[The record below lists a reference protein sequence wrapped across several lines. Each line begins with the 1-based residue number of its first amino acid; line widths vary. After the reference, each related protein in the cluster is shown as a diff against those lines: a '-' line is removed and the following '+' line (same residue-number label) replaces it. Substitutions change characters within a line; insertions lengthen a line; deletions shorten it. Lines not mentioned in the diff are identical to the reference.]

1 MDRNDLAGWA
11 KLSLSFKA
19 LSQKVNR
26 PSVTLSAI
34 VIALA
39 LGATRLSFL
48 QDLRAVGD
56 FYVALLKI
64 CVLPFLLA
72 TIPLAVRSAMA
83 TGSAEGTMRSLLVW
97 LLITI
102 VAVGITSAVVTGVIF
117 HFSAV
122 DDRMIA
128 NIGALVGQS
137 ADNIDVE
144 FAIDP
149 RRAPASVPNIETG
162 IFSVIPTNIFAALS
176 SNDSLRVLCF
186 ALIFGVGM
194 VLTERK
200 SGHSIF
206 GALQHVQAVC
216 ITIFDWFGLLVPIG
230 IVALIAPQV
239 ALLGPETFSVLA
251 LFAYAF
257 LTTSVMLL
265 SAAILLSSLSLGAPL
280 GTVFAAFLKPM
291 MLGASTRNTLVCIP
305 SALEALKDD
314 LSIKGESC
322 DLFVPIGF
330 ATVRFGTILYFI
342 VATLFVGLLIGR
354 SFSVLDLGM
363 VAVFSTV
370 ASFATLGLNGI
381 AALSPLAMVLRPF
394 GLSYEIA
401 VPLMIVIDPIAE
413 LLRVM
418 LNVTINCMVAAVAS
432 SRITLRA
439 IKP

>member
-1 MDRNDLAGWA
+1 M
-11 KLSLSFKA
+11 
-19 LSQKVNR
+19 
-26 PSVTLSAI
+26 
-34 VIALA
+34 
-39 LGATRLSFL
+39 RLPFL
-48 QDLRAVGD
+48 QVLRPLGD

-83 TGSAEGTMRSLLVW
+83 NGSAKGTMRSLIFW
-97 LLITI
+97 LL
-102 VAVGITSAVVTGVIF
+102 VALAAVGATSVVVTSAIF
-117 HFSAV
+117 HFAAV

-128 NIGALVGQS
+128 NIGALIGQS

-149 RRAPASVPNIETG
+149 RRAPANGPNIETG

-230 IVALIAPQV
+230 IVALIAPQI

-257 LTTSVMLL
+257 LATSFLILLAAVLL
-265 SAAILLSSLSLGAPL
+265 SALSLSAPVGA
-280 GTVFAAFLKPM
+280 VFTALLKPM

-314 LSIKGESC
+314 LSVKRETC

-342 VATLFVGLLIGR
+342 VATLFVGVLMGR
-354 SFSVLDLGM
+354 SFSVFDLVM
-363 VAVFSTV
+363 VAAFSTV

-418 LNVTINCMVAAVAS
+418 LNVTINCAVAAVANG
-432 SRITLRA
+432 RITLLRQA
-439 IKP
+439 TSVGSP

>member
-1 MDRNDLAGWA
+1 
-11 KLSLSFKA
+11 LSLSFKA
-19 LSQKVNR
+19 LSQRVNR

-39 LGATRLSFL
+39 LGATRLPFL
-48 QDLRAVGD
+48 QHLRPLGD

-83 TGSAEGTMRSLLVW
+83 GGSAGGTMRSLILW
-97 LLITI
+97 LLITL
-102 VAVGITSAVVTGVIF
+102 VAVGITSVAMTSAIF
-117 HFSAV
+117 HFAAV

-128 NIGALVGQS
+128 NIGALIGQS

-144 FAIDP
+144 FAVDP
-149 RRAPASVPNIETG
+149 RHTPANVPNNETG

-206 GALQHVQAVC
+206 AALQHVQAVC
-216 ITIFDWFGLLVPIG
+216 ITIFDWFGLLMPIG

-239 ALLGPETFSVLA
+239 ALLGPEAFSVLA

-257 LTTSVMLL
+257 LATGFLLL
-265 SAAILLSSLSLGAPL
+265 SAAVLFSAVSLGAPL
-280 GTVFAAFLKPM
+280 GAVFSALLKPM

-314 LSIKGESC
+314 LSVKRETC
-322 DLFVPIGF
+322 DLFVPVGF

-342 VATLFVGLLIGR
+342 VATLFVGVLMGR
-354 SFSVLDLGM
+354 SFSALDLGM
-363 VAVFSTV
+363 VAVFSIV

-401 VPLMIVIDPIAE
+401 VPLMMVVDPIAE

-418 LNVTINCMVAAVAS
+418 LNVTINCMVAAVANG
-432 SRITLRA
+432 RIALQA
-439 IKP
+439 VKL

>member
-1 MDRNDLAGWA
+1 
-11 KLSLSFKA
+11 
-19 LSQKVNR
+19 
-26 PSVTLSAI
+26 VTLSAI
-34 VIALA
+34 AVALI
-39 LGATRLSFL
+39 LGAMRLPFL
-48 QDLRAVGD
+48 QDIRPLGD

-83 TGSAEGTMRSLLVW
+83 GGSAEGTIRSLFFW
-97 LLITI
+97 LLIAL
-102 VAVGITSAVVTGVIF
+102 VAVGVTSVAVSSAIF
-117 HFSAV
+117 HFAAV
-122 DDRMIA
+122 DDRLIA

-137 ADNIDVE
+137 ADHVDVE
-144 FAIDP
+144 FAVDP
-149 RRAPASVPNIETG
+149 RRMPAIVPNTETG
-162 IFSVIPTNIFAALS
+162 IFSVIPINIFAALS

-186 ALIFGVGM
+186 ALIFGIGM

-206 GALQHVQAVC
+206 AALQHVQAVC
-216 ITIFDWFGLLVPIG
+216 ITIFDWFGLLMPIG
-230 IVALIAPQV
+230 IVALIAPQI

-257 LTTSVMLL
+257 LATSFVLL
-265 SAAILLSSLSLGAPL
+265 SAAVLLSALALGAPL
-280 GTVFAAFLKPM
+280 GTVFAALLKPM

-314 LSIKGESC
+314 LSVKRETC

-342 VATLFVGLLIGR
+342 AATLFVGVLMGR
-354 SFSVLDLGM
+354 SFGIVDLGM
-363 VAVFSTV
+363 VALFATV

-401 VPLMIVIDPIAE
+401 VPLMIVVDPIAE

-418 LNVTINCMVAAVAS
+418 LNVTINCAIAAVANG
-432 SRITLRA
+432 RTNLQPFKR
-439 IKP
+439 

>member
-1 MDRNDLAGWA
+1 
-11 KLSLSFKA
+11 
-19 LSQKVNR
+19 
-26 PSVTLSAI
+26 
-34 VIALA
+34 
-39 LGATRLSFL
+39 
-48 QDLRAVGD
+48 
-56 FYVALLKI
+56 
-64 CVLPFLLA
+64 
-72 TIPLAVRSAMA
+72 
-83 TGSAEGTMRSLLVW
+83 MRSLILW
-97 LLITI
+97 LLITL
-102 VAVGITSAVVTGVIF
+102 VAVGITSVAMTSAIF
-117 HFSAV
+117 HFAAV

-128 NIGALVGQS
+128 NIGALIGQS

-144 FAIDP
+144 FAVDP
-149 RRAPASVPNIETG
+149 RHTPANVPNNETG

-206 GALQHVQAVC
+206 AALQHVQAVC
-216 ITIFDWFGLLVPIG
+216 ITIFDWFGLLMPIG

-239 ALLGPETFSVLA
+239 ALLGPEAFSVLA

-257 LTTSVMLL
+257 LATGFLLL
-265 SAAILLSSLSLGAPL
+265 SAAVLFSAVSLGAPL
-280 GTVFAAFLKPM
+280 GAVFSALLKPM

-314 LSIKGESC
+314 LSVKRETC
-322 DLFVPIGF
+322 DLFVPVGF

-342 VATLFVGLLIGR
+342 VATLFVGVLMGR
-354 SFSVLDLGM
+354 SFSALDLGM
-363 VAVFSTV
+363 VAVFSIA

-401 VPLMIVIDPIAE
+401 VPLMMVVDPIAE

-418 LNVTINCMVAAVAS
+418 LNVTINCMVAAVANG
-432 SRITLRA
+432 RIALQA
-439 IKP
+439 VKL

>member
-1 MDRNDLAGWA
+1 
-11 KLSLSFKA
+11 
-19 LSQKVNR
+19 VNR

-39 LGATRLSFL
+39 LGATRLPFL
-48 QDLRAVGD
+48 QHLRPLGD

-83 TGSAEGTMRSLLVW
+83 GGSAGGTMRSLILW
-97 LLITI
+97 LLITL
-102 VAVGITSAVVTGVIF
+102 VAVGITSVAMTSAIF
-117 HFSAV
+117 HFAAV

-128 NIGALVGQS
+128 NIGALIGQS

-144 FAIDP
+144 FAVDP
-149 RRAPASVPNIETG
+149 RHTPANVPNNETG

-206 GALQHVQAVC
+206 AALQHVQAVC
-216 ITIFDWFGLLVPIG
+216 ITIFDWFGLLMPIG

-239 ALLGPETFSVLA
+239 ALLGPEAFSVLA

-257 LTTSVMLL
+257 LATGFLLL
-265 SAAILLSSLSLGAPL
+265 SAAVLFSAVSLGAPL
-280 GTVFAAFLKPM
+280 GAVFSALLKPM

-314 LSIKGESC
+314 LSVKRETC
-322 DLFVPIGF
+322 DLFVPVGF

-342 VATLFVGLLIGR
+342 VATLFVGVLMGR
-354 SFSVLDLGM
+354 SFSALDLGM
-363 VAVFSTV
+363 VAVFSIV

-401 VPLMIVIDPIAE
+401 VPLMMVVDPIAE

-418 LNVTINCMVAAVAS
+418 LNVTINCMVAAVANG
-432 SRITLRA
+432 RIALQA
-439 IKP
+439 VKL

>member
-1 MDRNDLAGWA
+1 
-11 KLSLSFKA
+11 
-19 LSQKVNR
+19 
-26 PSVTLSAI
+26 VTLSAI
-34 VIALA
+34 AVALI
-39 LGATRLSFL
+39 LGAMRLPFL
-48 QDLRAVGD
+48 QDIRPLGD

-83 TGSAEGTMRSLLVW
+83 GGSAEGTIRSLFFW
-97 LLITI
+97 LLIAL
-102 VAVGITSAVVTGVIF
+102 VAVGVTSVAVSSAIF
-117 HFSAV
+117 HFAAV
-122 DDRMIA
+122 DDRLIA

-137 ADNIDVE
+137 ADHVDVE
-144 FAIDP
+144 FAVDP
-149 RRAPASVPNIETG
+149 RRMPAIVPNAETG
-162 IFSVIPTNIFAALS
+162 IFSVIPINIFAALS

-186 ALIFGVGM
+186 ALIFGIGM

-206 GALQHVQAVC
+206 AALQHVQAVC
-216 ITIFDWFGLLVPIG
+216 ITIFDWFGLLMPIG
-230 IVALIAPQV
+230 IVALIAPQI

-257 LTTSVMLL
+257 LATSFVLL
-265 SAAILLSSLSLGAPL
+265 SAAVLLSALALGAPL
-280 GTVFAAFLKPM
+280 GTVFAALLKPM

-314 LSIKGESC
+314 LSVKRETC

-342 VATLFVGLLIGR
+342 AATLFVGVLMGR
-354 SFSVLDLGM
+354 SFGIVDLGM
-363 VAVFSTV
+363 VALFATV

-401 VPLMIVIDPIAE
+401 VPLMIVVDPIAE

-418 LNVTINCMVAAVAS
+418 LNVTINCAIAAVANG
-432 SRITLRA
+432 RTNLQPFKR
-439 IKP
+439 

>member
-1 MDRNDLAGWA
+1 MTARTSRAE
-11 KLSLSFKA
+11 KLRLPFKT
-19 LSQKVNR
+19 LSQSMNR

-39 LGATRLSFL
+39 LGAMRLPFL
-48 QDLRAVGD
+48 QDLRPLGD

-83 TGSAEGTMRSLLVW
+83 SGSVEGTMRSLVFW
-97 LLITI
+97 LLLMV
-102 VAVGITSAVVTGVIF
+102 VAVGITTVVVTSAIF
-117 HFSAV
+117 HFAAV

-137 ADNIDVE
+137 TDNIDVE

-149 RRAPASVPNIETG
+149 RRTPANVSNIETG

-176 SNDSLRVLCF
+176 ANDSLRVLCF
-186 ALIFGVGM
+186 TLLFGLGM
-194 VLTERK
+194 VVTERK

-216 ITIFDWFGLLVPIG
+216 VTIFDWFGLLVPVG

-239 ALLGPETFSVLA
+239 ALLGPQAFSVLA

-257 LTTSVMLL
+257 LATSLLLL
-265 SAAILLSSLSLGAPL
+265 SGAVLFSALSLGAPL
-280 GTVFAAFLKPM
+280 GAVFAALLKPM

-314 LSIKGESC
+314 LSVKRETC

-330 ATVRFGTILYFI
+330 ATIRFGTILYFI
-342 VATLFVGLLIGR
+342 VATLFVGVLMGR
-354 SFSVLDLGM
+354 SFSLIDLGM

-394 GLSYEIA
+394 GLSFEIA
-401 VPLMIVIDPIAE
+401 VPLMMVVDPLAE
-413 LLRVM
+413 LFRVM
-418 LNVTINCMVAAVAS
+418 LNVTINCTVVAVANG
-432 SRITLRA
+432 RIALQA
-439 IKP
+439 MKP